1 MDPIGGHFCLN
12 DPRDDVCLS
21 CDPTTCVATS
31 PQMGLALLHGA
42 HRFLTS
48 SSSFGRESM
57 ANRHSLGV
65 AVALRVMAPF
75 FFDCSSFLLHPD
87 HERTFLS
94 ASSFLLPTDRLSV
107 V

>member
-1 MDPIGGHFCLN
+1 MMFVFLVT
-12 DPRDDVCLS
+12 RQR
-21 CDPTTCVATS
+21 VATS
-31 PQMGLALLHGA
+31 PQMGLALFFYTV

-75 FFDCSSFLLHPD
+75 FDCSSFLHPD
-87 HERTFLS
+87 HEPERFYLP
-94 ASSFLLPTDRLSV
+94 LLFFSRPTVCLLFK
-107 V
+107 